1 MTHQELKAKAL
12 ARQNVK
18 AEYDA
23 LEHEF
28 TLLKQILTVENSPDS
43 DTEKTR
49 YIRTTSTSHF
59 GELTHGI

>member
-28 TLLKQILTVENSPDS
+28 ELLRQILTVENSANS
-43 DTEKTR
+43 NTQTTR
-49 YIRTTSTSHF
+49 YIPIASSSHF
-59 GELTHGI
+59 GECKNA

>member
-23 LEHEF
+23 LEQEF
-28 TLLKQILTVENSPDS
+28 ELLRQILTVENSPHS
-43 DTEKTR
+43 NTQTTR
-49 YIRTTSTSHF
+49 YIPTTSSSHF
-59 GELTHGI
+59 GEFKNA

>member
-23 LEHEF
+23 LEPEF
-28 TLLKQILTVENSPDS
+28 ALLKQILTSENSS
-43 DTEKTR
+43 ESNTEKTR
-49 YIRTTSTSHF
+49 YIPTTASSHF
-59 GELTHGI
+59 GEFKNV